1 MRKQRSMSTISIQFE
16 SQRRQ
21 SRRVGNRVGGR
32 LMLLLLLCCPA
43 ATIAPYS
50 GSAYASEITITVAG
64 PASGPHSDRTQQMLA
79 GARRAAS
86 VVNANGGI
94 KGATVK
100 IDTAD
105 DGCSAEMAKATATA
119 LTIRK
124 TDLVIGHPCASA
136 ANAAADIYAN
146 AQTVFIA
153 TGTRHRGLR
162 RGASDTT
169 TFRISGRDDVQGD
182 EAARYLVENFKGE
195 TIAVVHDR
203 TRASTQIA
211 DDVTAALQ
219 GAGAKPPISG
229 TVVGGDKDFPLLT
242 AKIKSAAAIFYAGY
256 PLEAGML
263 YTQLRQAGSAAV
275 FLMSDSGGTD
285 EFTATFANR
294 AEGVLIMRPR
304 FSLNDETVK
313 PTASA
318 SIEGRIANADETLAA
333 AAVAAY
339 AAAANSADSVNAPA
353 VAHELSARAY
363 NTADGVVAFD
373 AKGDARRPSYD
384 IYKWTGAAWI
394 GAEIR
399 PNNP

>member
-1 MRKQRSMSTISIQFE
+1 MRKQQSKSSFSIQHE
-16 SQRRQ
+16 GPQRP
-21 SRRVGNRVGGR
+21 GCIAGR
-32 LMLLLLLCCPA
+32 GIGARLLVLQFMCCSA

-50 GSAYASEITITVAG
+50 GLALASEITITVAG

-79 GARRAAS
+79 GARRAAA

-105 DGCSAEMAKATATA
+105 DGCAAEAAKAVATA
-119 LTIRK
+119 LTISK
-124 TDLVIGHPCASA
+124 SDLVIGHPCASA
-136 ANAAADIYAN
+136 ANATASIYGN
-146 AQTVFIA
+146 AQTLFIA
-153 TGTRHRGLR
+153 TGTRHHGFR
-162 RGASDTT
+162 RGASDKT
-169 TFRISGRDDVQGD
+169 TFRLSGRDDAQG
-182 EAARYLVENFKGE
+182 EAAARYLVEQFKSE

-211 DDVTAALQ
+211 DDVTAALKR
-219 GAGAKPPISG
+219 AGAQPPISA

-263 YTQLRQAGSAAV
+263 YAQLRQAGSAAA
-275 FLMSDSGGTD
+275 FLMSDSSGTE
-285 EFTATFANR
+285 EFTATFGTR

-304 FSLNDETVK
+304 FSLDDETVE
-313 PTASA
+313 PSASA
-318 SIEGRIANADETLAA
+318 STEARIANADETLSA

-339 AAAANSADSVNAPA
+339 AAAANSADSLNAPA

-363 NTADGVVAFD
+363 NTSDGVVIFEAN
-373 AKGDARRPSYD
+373 GDARRPSYD

-399 PNNP
+399 PTNP